1 MTKKKNKNTGKK
13 NGRPTKYSKNFLP
26 LATALGELGL
36 IDSEVALRM
45 GIRESTL
52 NNWKK
57 KYPEF
62 KKALNN
68 GKAIVDREVENELLK
83 ATKERVVEDSELIV
97 RTDKNGKPIK
107 GDSKIKKI
115 KKTVFASVP
124 ACIFW
129 LKNRQPDKWRDA
141 SHVTVANDDVKKAG
155 EEMEATFSKAK

>member
-1 MTKKKNKNTGKK
+1 MTKKNNKNTGKK

-36 IDSEVALRM
+36 IDSEIAPRM

-68 GKAIVDREVENELLK
+68 GKAIVDREVENRLLK
-83 ATKERVVEDSELIV
+83 ATDDRVVEESELIV

-107 GDSKIKKI
+107 GNSKLKKI
-115 KKTVFASVP
+115 KRTIPLSVS

-141 SHVTVANDDVKKAG
+141 SHVTVANDDVKQAG
-155 EEMEATFSKAK
+155 EKMEETFNKAK